1 MPITDC
7 TSDNA
12 MNAAYCKIQ
21 VRFMLHDDIAL
32 GSGKVDL
39 LAAIAQTGSIAAAGR
54 LMGMS
59 YRRAWLLVETMNSC
73 FREPLVVS
81 VKGGKQGGGAHL
93 TPMGQQVLELY
104 RSMMLKISQQ
114 TENHQQQLL
123 QLLGNVSEPSLP
135 SQTT

>member
-1 MPITDC
+1 
-7 TSDNA
+7 
-12 MNAAYCKIQ
+12 
-21 VRFMLHDDIAL
+21 MLHDDIAL

-104 RSMMLKISQQ
+104 RSMMLQISQQ
-114 TENHQQQLL
+114 TEKHQQQLL
-123 QLLGNVSEPSLP
+123 QLLRCENEPIQP